1 MNCVMPLSLAAIGKK
16 IRILSVE
23 GGRGLQERL
32 TSMGLGPGSEI
43 EIVRRGAPGPFLVA
57 VKESRLALGANMA
70 QRIIV
75 TENVDFQHDR

>member
-43 EIVRRGAPGPFLVA
+43 EIVRRGSPGPFLVA